1 MRDKLLLVALS
12 AASSTRQ
19 LYGFGFNNNIYR
31 VRSSSSAALNLYKKT
46 KWTPTGGAHIM
57 KQPWSPHHGAGVSI
71 YTPGGDSGGVD
82 TSSYTTSSSSSSS
95 YTTVSPSPQL
105 QEGGEPITMNL
116 QIADALSNSIISTVL
131 RNNFAPIVVTILDT
145 RGKVL
150 VQKTMDNCIGPAFHD
165 FSYAKAYTC
174 VALNVSSREFRDKYT
189 IDNDPGKIAQCNS
202 MMAITGKMA
211 AFPG

>member
-1 MRDKLLLVALS
+1 
-12 AASSTRQ
+12 
-19 LYGFGFNNNIYR
+19 
-31 VRSSSSAALNLYKKT
+31 
-46 KWTPTGGAHIM
+46 
-57 KQPWSPHHGAGVSI
+57 
-71 YTPGGDSGGVD
+71 
-82 TSSYTTSSSSSSS
+82 
-95 YTTVSPSPQL
+95 
-105 QEGGEPITMNL
+105 MNL

-150 VQKTMDNCIGPAFHD
+150 VQKSMDNCIGPAFHD

>member
-46 KWTPTGGAHIM
+46 KWTPTGGAHVM
-57 KQPWSPHHGAGVSI
+57 KQPWSP
-71 YTPGGDSGGVD
+71 
-82 TSSYTTSSSSSSS
+82 SYTTSSSSSSS
-95 YTTVSPSPQL
+95 YTTVSP
-105 QEGGEPITMNL
+105 EPITMNL

-202 MMAITGKMA
+202 MMAITGQMA

>member
-1 MRDKLLLVALS
+1 
-12 AASSTRQ
+12 
-19 LYGFGFNNNIYR
+19 
-31 VRSSSSAALNLYKKT
+31 
-46 KWTPTGGAHIM
+46 M
-57 KQPWSPHHGAGVSI
+57 KPPWSPHHGAGVPI
-71 YTPGGDSGGVD
+71 YTPD
-82 TSSYTTSSSSSSS
+82 TTSSSSSSS
-95 YTTVSPSPQL
+95 YTTVSPSLQL

-150 VQKTMDNCIGPAFHD
+150 VQKSMDNCIGPAFHD